1 MSRLLYAVFAGIVGA
16 GIVHITILMLIP
28 RYAQHDV
35 WTQLG
40 DMGADG
46 RFVRIEPAREGQA
59 GTLIKTADPLFAIAA
74 CRFDLTGGLT
84 HITAPGNVPFWSVSI
99 FDRKGENIYSFNDRN
114 STDGRLDLT
123 VASPLQ
129 MVELRK
135 DLPAQFE
142 RSIFVETDVVDAVI
156 VLRAFIPDSSWEGIV
171 SDFIAGAAC
180 SNVG

>member
-1 MSRLLYAVFAGIVGA
+1 MSRLVYALLTGIVGA
-16 GIVHITILMLIP
+16 CIVHITILMLIP

-84 HITAPGNVPFWSVSI
+84 HITAPGTIPFWSISI

-114 STDGRLDLT
+114 ATDGRLDLT
-123 VASPLQ
+123 VASPVQ

-135 DLPAQFE
+135 DLPAEFE
-142 RSIFVETDVVDAVI
+142 RSIFVETDVVDAVV
-156 VLRAFIPDSSWEGIV
+156 VLRTFIPDRSWEQIV
-171 SDFIAGAAC
+171 SEFIAGAAC
-180 SNVG
+180 DKG